1 MENQKNEDIKD
12 YNEIWFKKDINNK
25 INNNRANPKLLLFK
39 SNGFFKN
46 NLRIGNTK
54 KSVNFKF
61 SEKQNKSTNNIRI
74 FYNKSYDKKPK
85 DNFFINKRNRPF
97 SSNFGQNKNNQ
108 IFNPTTFRSNS
119 SNSSIDTNN
128 IAKSL
133 SRKQKDNSS
142 LNILTKSRIKDYI
155 KGNKLYPS
163 TSFHNAN
170 NSLRYTIKLKNS
182 PNPSDYHNFRY
193 FNNNNNNNNNIIS
206 QESQKESN
214 IFSAFD
220 KLASD
225 QYLNIRLIQQR
236 NKNKAQNNIFRQN
249 FISKNINN
257 LSQTELEKK
266 VFNKM
271 NNKINNNSIIN
282 NNKSND
288 LILYKNVIYTNTPN
302 KRNKNFINKL
312 RNYNNEIRIRNDIR
326 NIKYK
331 SQEKPSNKRYS
342 FYKYEE
348 YMDKINK
355 EEINLYKYN
364 LKKMKEINIQDKNKS
379 PKNTTNKSKSR
390 FYDKSK
396 ISNKE
401 DLLQT
406 SRSLGLSNILSNK
419 SINNSIDNG
428 NNRYITIP
436 IKKLES
442 TRSKKKYGKDNIDD
456 SSSEMPMII
465 NNYEV
470 KKTGIR
476 KLRRT
481 LTMINLQNTYIKKFK
496 EENILLDSDRSNE
509 SSPNKLSAKINKIRK
524 KDSLNLSDNVETDK
538 KNHKI
543 KSIKFDKIKTVEEKK
558 TQKKLKENEIF
569 ENLRKNYFQK
579 REKMIKANRRN
590 LLAQKLLLEK
600 IMQMDKKE
608 EKKPLSKF
616 APFSNLNY
624 KYEQKDDI
632 KRKQKII
639 DKYYKKN
646 QDKNKYS
653 VRLKNKSSMSFFT
666 NNSMNTS
673 HFNFMKEFNDQKS
686 EYFSIHDFFGNE
698 NSPRNF
704 GEKEKEII
712 NFDSNE
718 NNINLK
724 EIENIDDKINFEENK
739 KEIEENKKK
748 EEEKKLKIKLDEEK
762 LNKLINEEKKKKF
775 ENNFFQN
782 YEKIMKSQ
790 EKKEKKIKQDLITDE
805 MLQKMSQNFLNLLK
819 ENEKIIKSSEKMEDA
834 ELFIEFREKMNS
846 LEKYSK
852 RELNL
857 YVYRNFQT
865 ISNILEE
872 CKRDKQIE
880 IRINKFLK
888 LLRDDLDDLYLNRKF
903 ILKFLK
909 VINYNPFINHTMD
922 S

>member
-1 MENQKNEDIKD
+1 M
-12 YNEIWFKKDINNK
+12 
-25 INNNRANPKLLLFK
+25 
-39 SNGFFKN
+39 
-46 NLRIGNTK
+46 
-54 KSVNFKF
+54 
-61 SEKQNKSTNNIRI
+61 
-74 FYNKSYDKKPK
+74 
-85 DNFFINKRNRPF
+85 
-97 SSNFGQNKNNQ
+97 
-108 IFNPTTFRSNS
+108 
-119 SNSSIDTNN
+119 
-128 IAKSL
+128 
-133 SRKQKDNSS
+133 
-142 LNILTKSRIKDYI
+142 
-155 KGNKLYPS
+155 
-163 TSFHNAN
+163 
-170 NSLRYTIKLKNS
+170 
-182 PNPSDYHNFRY
+182 
-193 FNNNNNNNNNIIS
+193 
-206 QESQKESN
+206 
-214 IFSAFD
+214 
-220 KLASD
+220 
-225 QYLNIRLIQQR
+225 
-236 NKNKAQNNIFRQN
+236 
-249 FISKNINN
+249 
-257 LSQTELEKK
+257 
-266 VFNKM
+266 
-271 NNKINNNSIIN
+271 
-282 NNKSND
+282 
-288 LILYKNVIYTNTPN
+288 
-302 KRNKNFINKL
+302 
-312 RNYNNEIRIRNDIR
+312 
-326 NIKYK
+326 
-331 SQEKPSNKRYS
+331 
-342 FYKYEE
+342 
-348 YMDKINK
+348 
-355 EEINLYKYN
+355 
-364 LKKMKEINIQDKNKS
+364 
-379 PKNTTNKSKSR
+379 
-390 FYDKSK
+390 
-396 ISNKE
+396 
-401 DLLQT
+401 
-406 SRSLGLSNILSNK
+406 
-419 SINNSIDNG
+419 
-428 NNRYITIP
+428 
-436 IKKLES
+436 
-442 TRSKKKYGKDNIDD
+442 
-456 SSSEMPMII
+456 
-465 NNYEV
+465 
-470 KKTGIR
+470 
-476 KLRRT
+476 
-481 LTMINLQNTYIKKFK
+481 
-496 EENILLDSDRSNE
+496 
-509 SSPNKLSAKINKIRK
+509 
-524 KDSLNLSDNVETDK
+524 
-538 KNHKI
+538 
-543 KSIKFDKIKTVEEKK
+543 
-558 TQKKLKENEIF
+558 KENEIF

-600 IMQMDKKE
+600 IMQMDKKDE
-608 EKKPLSKF
+608 SKSLSKF

-632 KRKQKII
+632 KRKQKLI

-686 EYFSIHDFFGNE
+686 EYFSIHDFFGND

-739 KEIEENKKK
+739 KEIDENKRK
-748 EEEKKLKIKLDEEK
+748 EEEKKIKIKLDEEK

-790 EKKEKKIKQDLITDE
+790 EKKEKKINQDLITDE
-805 MLQKMSQNFLNLLK
+805 MIQKMSQNFLNLLK